1 MAFGSCNPSV
11 ILLCDNL
18 CPAFLVVCN
27 LSFSVS
33 NLSCRLGFLLSLD
46 NLLDLNLHLMFFVL
60 LQRSGIV
67 ELFAASPVVSGSHPF
82 NTSNALC
89 CCSSRNR
96 FFNSAAQLQ
105 SPLQSQLGVLLL
117 SRQPSILALLQCV
130 DDFQYPSLS
139 SSVQL
144 LSSRHCSPRAF
155 QPAAGT
161 ALSVLLILPCC
172 WVCSSSLLL
181 AVLFCVLLFCGH
193 CHFVQLSEL
202 LIDLLLVVVQVLR
215 FCALFRQSGFASFVN
230 FFSSLALLAV
240 ILSLFSVFWYR
251 LLQHYFVAVYD
262 SVVHFWPPPT
272 PLLGTAP
279 LRDCWFAVGALAP
292 REVGLQQCGLLSLG
306 IGFSFARYFSFTC
319 TAEMSVS
326 LFTGCVHPHQVRV
339 LIAASDSGQP

>member
-33 NLSCRLGFLLSLD
+33 NLSCRLSFLLSLD

-82 NTSNALC
+82 NTSYALC
-89 CCSSRNR
+89 CCSSRNH

-130 DDFQYPSLS
+130 DDFQCPSLS

-144 LSSRHCSPRAF
+144 LSSRHFSTRTF

-161 ALSVLLILPCC
+161 ALSVLLIFTCC

-181 AVLFCVLLFCGH
+181 AVLFCVLIGL
-193 CHFVQLSEL
+193 CHSVQLSEL
-202 LIDLLLVVVQVLR
+202 LIDLLLVVVQILR

-230 FFSSLALLAV
+230 LFSSLALLAV

-251 LLQHYFVAVYD
+251 FLQHSLWQFTTPWFTSGLLQHHYSALRHFVM
-262 SVVHFWPPPT
+262 
-272 PLLGTAP
+272 
-279 LRDCWFAVGALAP
+279 VGS
-292 REVGLQQCGLLSLG
+292 R
-306 IGFSFARYFSFTC
+306 
-319 TAEMSVS
+319 
-326 LFTGCVHPHQVRV
+326 
-339 LIAASDSGQP
+339 